1 MESIITA
8 IEEYHK
14 SKYKIFI
21 NDEFAFVLYKGE
33 LRRYG
38 IKKGIPMTK
47 ELYHELVDQVLTKRA
62 KLRAM
67 HLLEKNDRTEADV
80 RRKLRDNLYP
90 QAAID
95 AAITYVMNYHYI
107 DDERYAQNYIHY
119 KSSTSSKNEI
129 KQTLL
134 RRGIRK
140 DIVEEALSISEI
152 DETNLIMK
160 LIQKRCKEPQMIS
173 YEEKQKLFGYLYRKG
188 FHFDQIEYAWDRC
201 REHAFTNQS

>member
-1 MESIITA
+1 MESVVTA

-38 IKKGIPMTK
+38 IKKGMPLTA

-80 RRKLRDNLYP
+80 RRRLKDNLYP
-90 QAAID
+90 QEAID
-95 AAITYVMNYHYI
+95 AAIAYVMSYHYI

-119 KSSTSSKNEI
+119 KSATSSKNEI

-134 RRGIRK
+134 QRGIRK
-140 DIVEEALSISEI
+140 DIIEEALSSSET
-152 DETNLIMK
+152 DETD
-160 LIQKRCKEPQMIS
+160 E
-173 YEEKQKLFGYLYRKG
+173 GYYYRSCSNRKG
-188 FHFDQIEYAWDRC
+188 VL
-201 REHAFTNQS
+201 

>member
-38 IKKGIPMTK
+38 IKKGIPMTE

-95 AAITYVMNYHYI
+95 AAVTYVMNYHYI

-188 FHFDQIEYAWDRC
+188 FHFDQIEYAWERC